1 MHKPSGNIHHD
12 TTGKRGKKGSYYVR
26 FRFPDP
32 ITGQRKEKIISG
44 FKTQKE
50 AKDALAGLTA
60 AHVGGELVVNK
71 QGFTV
76 NDGWKLYKEELELR
90 VELGKLKQK
99 TLDSKCYVWRTKVEK
114 RWGHRIMAEIRPLDI
129 IRFMKDTPKNQR
141 HVYQV
146 VKHAFDTAHRNGAI
160 GHNPF
165 SRVRRADFTD
175 EHTAKVEPEQYWTT
189 EQLKIFREAAAADN
203 DPHRWFWDVVIFTGM
218 RRGEVLGICDDALD
232 FSGHP
237 TLELKR
243 QVAADIHGH
252 PVWSTPKTEKS
263 VRTIALI
270 EEAATAI
277 REQQFLRA
285 SYALAD
291 YEWDTP
297 WHRGEEVQS
306 FDALE
311 MGAVFVNPDGGMWR
325 PESYGKRFQRYVKKL
340 GLPPIGLHGLRHTFA
355 TAALD
360 AGVPLK
366 VLSQILGHSR
376 IEITADVYQHV
387 TAETSEAAFEQVAG
401 LIR

>member
-1 MHKPSGNIHHD
+1 MHKPSGNIHLD
-12 TTGKRGKKGSYYVR
+12 EKGTRGTKGSYYVR
-26 FRFPDP
+26 FKFPDP
-32 ITGQRKEKIISG
+32 VTGKRKEKILSG
-44 FKTQKE
+44 FKTRRE
-50 AKDALAGLTA
+50 AKDALAHLMA
-60 AHVGGELVVNK
+60 AHVGGELVVTN
-71 QGFTV
+71 GFTV

-90 VELGKLKQK
+90 LEMGKLKQK

-114 RWGHRIMAEIRPLDI
+114 RWGHRLMAEIKPLDI
-129 IRFMKDTPKNQR
+129 VRFMKDTPTNQR

-146 VKHAFDTAHRNGAI
+146 VKNVFDTAHRNGAI
-160 GHNPF
+160 GQNPF
-165 SRVRRADFTD
+165 VRVRRADFTA
-175 EHTAKVEPEQYWTT
+175 EHVAKVDPDQYWTT

-203 DPHRWFWDVVIFTGM
+203 HPQRWFWDVTIFTGM

-243 QVAADIHGH
+243 QLAADIHGV
-252 PVWSTPKTEKS
+252 PNWSTPKTKKS
-263 VRTIALI
+263 VRKIALI
-270 EEAATAI
+270 EEAVTAI

-291 YEWDTP
+291 YEWENP
-297 WHRGEEVQS
+297 YQERGAQVD
-306 FDALE
+306 FDFLE
-311 MGAVFVNPDGGMWR
+311 MGALFVNPDGGMYR
-325 PESYGKRFQRYVKKL
+325 PDSYSKIFQRYVKRL

-366 VLSQILGHSR
+366 VLSQILGHSK
-376 IEITADVYQHV
+376 IGITADVYQHV
-387 TAETSEAAFEQVAG
+387 TPEATETAFEQVAG